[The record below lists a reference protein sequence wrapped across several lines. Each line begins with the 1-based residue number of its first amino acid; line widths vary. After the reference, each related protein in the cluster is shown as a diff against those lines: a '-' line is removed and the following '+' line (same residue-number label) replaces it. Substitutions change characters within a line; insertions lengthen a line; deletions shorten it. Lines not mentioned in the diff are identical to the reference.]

1 MDRRKR
7 ARTAVAAG
15 GQAPAAKKVAVRPTE
30 DEEHAAERIIAL
42 CREVALEPPLV
53 VPRTRPE
60 ARVVACGLA
69 LYFGEKFASEA
80 KAKEAFGVGASTEVR
95 KLWVADKLVRLF
107 EAKPAA
113 REAAAAYFAPNE
125 ITHEDDAMW
134 NDAALLDAEATA
146 ACEPEPQPRTA
157 LDVLAATSSSEVRTS
172 DDGDADAA
180 YERGLIDGK
189 KAMTERLEKC
199 KAAGEE
205 RERALQE
212 PS

>member
-15 GQAPAAKKVAVRPTE
+15 GQAPAAKNVAHRPTI
-30 DEEHAAERIIAL
+30 DEQHAAERIIAL

-146 ACEPEPQPRTA
+146 AQCCRFNVQHPTAPTMKNTGGVQQVGGAVKHVEHSSLWLLLNKCSTAVQP
-157 LDVLAATSSSEVRTS
+157 
-172 DDGDADAA
+172 
-180 YERGLIDGK
+180 
-189 KAMTERLEKC
+189 
-199 KAAGEE
+199 
-205 RERALQE
+205 
-212 PS
+212 